1 MFSGYYKLNKIS
13 GKLFSL
19 LVYSQSDSAELVLIL
34 LIALCKILQQSELD
48 LKMYFLKHFNYE
60 FNFLIVTQIIS
71 IQIIYLILSKM

>member
-13 GKLFSL
+13 RKLFSL

-48 LKMYFLKHFNYE
+48 LKMYILKHFNYE